1 MYKIAVLGDRD
12 SVLGFKALGLDIFPV
27 EGTDE
32 ARSTLHKLA
41 KPAAGAQ
48 SEYAIIYIT
57 EQLASALQADV
68 DRYKTSVTPAVIL
81 IPGKS
86 GSLGLG
92 ARALQ
97 SAIERAVGADI
108 G

>member
-12 SVLGFKALGLDIFPV
+12 SVMGFKALGLDTHFV
-27 EGTDE
+27 ETTEE
-32 ARSTLHKLA
+32 ARHTLHRLA
-41 KPAAGAQ
+41 R
-48 SEYAIIYIT
+48 EDYAIIYIT
-57 EQLASALQADV
+57 EQLAADISSEINK
-68 DRYKTSVTPAVIL
+68 YKTAVTPAVIL
-81 IPGKS
+81 IPGKT

-92 ARALQ
+92 AQALQ

>member
-27 EGTDE
+27 EGTEE
-32 ARSTLHKLA
+32 ARQTLHKLA
-41 KPAAGAQ
+41 K
-48 SEYAIIYIT
+48 ENYAIIYVT
-57 EQLASALQADV
+57 EQLAAVLTADI

-97 SAIERAVGADI
+97 SAVERAVGADI
-108 G
+108 S

>member
-1 MYKIAVLGDRD
+1 MANSYQIAVLGDKD
-12 SVLGFKALGLDIFPV
+12 SVMGFKALGLTVFPV
-27 EGTDE
+27 DNVEQ
-32 ARSTLHKLA
+32 ARHTLHQLA
-41 KPAAGAQ
+41 K
-48 SEYAIIYIT
+48 EDYAIIYIT
-57 EQLASALQADV
+57 EQLAELLSADI

-81 IPGKS
+81 IPGKT

-97 SAIERAVGADI
+97 NAVERAVGADI

>member
-1 MYKIAVLGDRD
+1 MFKIAVLGDRD

-27 EGTDE
+27 EGTEE
-32 ARSTLHKLA
+32 ARQSLHKLA
-41 KPAAGAQ
+41 K
-48 SEYAIIYIT
+48 EDYAIIYVT
-57 EQLASALQADV
+57 EQLAVTLAADI

-92 ARALQ
+92 AKALQ
-97 SAIERAVGADI
+97 SAVERAVGADI
-108 G
+108 S

>member
-12 SVLGFKALGLDIFPV
+12 SVRGFKALGLDTFFV
-27 EGTDE
+27 EEADE
-32 ARSTLHKLA
+32 ARHTLHRIA
-41 KPAAGAQ
+41 KE
-48 SEYAIIYIT
+48 EYAIIYVT
-57 EQLASALQADV
+57 EQLAQLVPADIA
-68 DRYKTSVTPAVIL
+68 RYKTETTPAIIL

-92 ARALQ
+92 AQALQ
-97 SAIERAVGADI
+97 TAIERAVGADI

>member
-12 SVLGFKALGLDIFPV
+12 SVMGFKALGLDTRFV
-27 EGTDE
+27 ESTEE
-32 ARSTLHKLA
+32 ARTALHRLA
-41 KPAAGAQ
+41 K
-48 SEYAIIYIT
+48 EDYAIIYIT
-57 EQLASALQADV
+57 EQLASELTADIN
-68 DRYKTSVTPAVIL
+68 RYKSEVTPAVIL
-81 IPGKS
+81 IPGKT

-92 ARALQ
+92 AEALQ

>member
-12 SVLGFKALGLDIFPV
+12 SVMGFKALGLDTFFV
-27 EGTDE
+27 EEADE
-32 ARSTLHKLA
+32 ARHTLHRIA
-41 KPAAGAQ
+41 KE
-48 SEYAIIYIT
+48 EYAIIYVT
-57 EQLASALQADV
+57 EQLAQLVPADIA
-68 DRYKTSVTPAVIL
+68 RYKTETTPAIIL

-92 ARALQ
+92 AQALQ
-97 SAIERAVGADI
+97 TAIERAVGADI